1 MNYHGICTGLSSEIN
16 QIIMCSSQVFNFLF
30 VGMYSIIVTIN
41 FTNVLHVTQKK
52 AMRQIF
58 LENLSLSNFD
68 SMTLSDI
75 KRRFDIEVDV
85 GNNRNCRH
93 SSTVCMA
100 GLYA

>member
-1 MNYHGICTGLSSEIN
+1 MSDIQRRFHIELDVGYCTIY
-16 QIIMCSSQVFNFLF
+16 
-30 VGMYSIIVTIN
+30 MYSLIVTKN
-41 FTNVLHVTQKK
+41 LTNVLHVTQKK